1 MSNANRLGGL
11 VHRKGAP
18 RPAEI
23 PQRGESGTAQSEAVQ
38 PAAASVPIAQ
48 PAPAPA
54 VKPPLKSLTLKLEEP
69 EYEVLREFAHRQR
82 KTHQEVMREALL
94 RYLKQE
100 GAQ

>member
-23 PQRGESGTAQSEAVQ
+23 PQRGESAPAQAEAVQ
-38 PAAASVPIAQ
+38 PAATQ
-48 PAPAPA
+48 PAPTPA
-54 VKPPLKSLTLKLEEP
+54 IKPLVKSLTLKLEEP

>member
-1 MSNANRLGGL
+1 MRTASEVWSIVRVRRGQLRYRSVVNL
-11 VHRKGAP
+11 
-18 RPAEI
+18 RPLK
-23 PQRGESGTAQSEAVQ
+23 P
-38 PAAASVPIAQ
+38 
-48 PAPAPA
+48 
-54 VKPPLKSLTLKLEEP
+54 KLFNLPPLNLLRHRPSSLYVKSLTLKLEEP